1 MPARLA
7 DDESQQSAPYP
18 EGKENV
24 RRNAPIKIEKA
35 PRQEEEWQ
43 GVGHQMAVTAMYQR
57 MGKDAEH
64 TPLLA
69 RVDTQPA
76 EVPIHAR
83 LQKFQQIEH
92 EQQEAGKCGCQAD
105 PL

>member
-1 MPARLA
+1 
-7 DDESQQSAPYP
+7 
-18 EGKENV
+18 
-24 RRNAPIKIEKA
+24 
-35 PRQEEEWQ
+35 
-43 GVGHQMAVTAMYQR
+43 MYQR

-92 EQQEAGKCGCQAD
+92 EQQEAGKCGCQTD
-105 PL
+105 SLYILFYILHIKFPFCTLFIRFV